1 MIHGSEQCHTVTDS
15 LSNDKRRLETRMP
28 TLPVVFLW
36 RPQSPASQ
44 RSQNFFHSSSH
55 IIPHPPFLLHRP
67 PPSPLFSLL
76 SVNPPRPDY
85 EVGANLPLSSPPPS
99 HQLNLL
105 SGKGG
110 EGVLL
115 LRQVFLTIVSGKL
128 NKSLE
133 DFGNSIAH

>member
-1 MIHGSEQCHTVTDS
+1 MIHGSEQCHTVTYS

-67 PPSPLFSLL
+67 SSPLFSLL

-85 EVGANLPLSSPPPS
+85 EVGGTSPSSFTPIKFTVR
-99 HQLNLL
+99 
-105 SGKGG
+105 KGG
-110 EGVLL
+110 RRGCAVVETSISDNCFW
-115 LRQVFLTIVSGKL
+115 QVEQVIRRL
-128 NKSLE
+128 
-133 DFGNSIAH
+133 